1 MPSPQS
7 QCRKATRVTA
17 KGNLYLVLALALLLL
32 AVALENLRPLALT
45 VPLALMAGFSSLF
58 HPKADLKVER
68 EVEKTRAVAGD
79 RVKVKLHVSSGEPVL
94 VEVRDRVH
102 RGSVER
108 GSSESLLWLQG
119 SEELCYEVHL
129 QRRGVCELGPAR
141 LMLSDPLRL
150 WEEEWVC
157 GEPVEVYVLPKLL
170 AARGLGLGA
179 SYTGVWPGE
188 VLSKRSGKGYEFY
201 GVREYAPGDEL
212 RRVNWRASA
221 RHGKLMVNE
230 RVEERVTDALIVVD
244 AGLLGLLSV
253 REAEELVD
261 AEASLAAS
269 LALHLLR
276 SGNRVGLVL
285 RGRESLWLRPAFG
298 KRQLEAILYALA
310 RLEPGEP
317 APLDY
322 ALNMLTPYLLK
333 PNAEFIAI
341 TPLLDAYVA
350 ESIFQLA
357 PNYSVLVVS
366 PNPFP
371 QRKQTAHRILE
382 VERSNL
388 IVKLG
393 KVCRVVDWSPG
404 SPLPRAARR
413 AGRPARFSRTPGGAR
428 S

>member
-1 MPSPQS
+1 M
-7 QCRKATRVTA
+7 
-17 KGNLYLVLALALLLL
+17 YLALALGLLLL
-32 AVALENLRPLALT
+32 AVALRSLKPLALT
-45 VPLALMAGFSSLF
+45 VPLALMVGFSSLF
-58 HPKADLKVER
+58 YPSAELKVER
-68 EVEKTRAVAGD
+68 EVERTRVVAGD
-79 RVKVKLHVSSGEPVL
+79 RVRVKLRVSSSKPVL
-94 VEVRDRVH
+94 VEVRDRVS
-102 RGSVER
+102 RGLVER
-108 GSSESLLWLQG
+108 GSSEAQLWLRG
-119 SEELCYEVHL
+119 SEELSYEVLL
-129 QRRGVCELGPAR
+129 QRRGVCELGPVR
-141 LMLSDPLRL
+141 LTLSDPLRL

-157 GEPVEVYVLPKLL
+157 GEIAEVYVLPKLL
-170 AARGLGLGA
+170 AARGFSLGA
-179 SYTGVWPGE
+179 GYTGVWPGE
-188 VLSKRSGKGYEFY
+188 VLSRRSGRGYEFY

-212 RRVNWRASA
+212 RRVNWRVTA

-244 AGLLGLLSV
+244 AGLLGVLSA
-253 REAEELVD
+253 REAEELVE

-276 SGNRVGLVL
+276 AGNRVGLVV

-298 KRQLEAILYALA
+298 RRQLEAILYVLA

-333 PNAEFIAI
+333 PNAAFIAI

-350 ESIFQLA
+350 KSISQLA
-357 PNYSVLVVS
+357 PKYSVLVIS

-371 QRKQTAHRILE
+371 ERDSAARRILE

-388 IVKLG
+388 IVELSRA
-393 KVCRVVDWSPG
+393 CWVVNWTPG

-413 AGRPARFSRTPGGAR
+413 AGRPARALRKPSGA
-428 S
+428 

>member
-1 MPSPQS
+1 MSSQRSPY
-7 QCRKATRVTA
+7 RRATRLTA
-17 KGNLYLVLALALLLL
+17 KGRLYLALTLGLLL
-32 AVALENLRPLALT
+32 AAAALENPRPLALT
-45 VPLALMAGFSSLF
+45 VPVALMAGFSSLF
-58 HPKADLKVER
+58 HPRAELRVER
-68 EVEKTRAVAGD
+68 EVDRARVVAGERV
-79 RVKVKLHVSSGEPVL
+79 RVKLRVRSSAPAL
-94 VEVRDRVH
+94 AEVRDRVS

-108 GSSESLLWLQG
+108 GSREALALVDG
-119 SEELCYEVHL
+119 ERELEYEVLL
-129 QRRGVCELGPAR
+129 QRRGVCELGPVR
-141 LMLSDPLRL
+141 LILGDPLRL

-157 GEPVEVYVLPKLL
+157 GKVVEVHVLPKLL

-188 VLSKRSGKGYEFY
+188 VLSRRSGRGYEFY

-212 RRVNWRASA
+212 RRVNWRATA
-221 RHGKLMVNE
+221 RLGRLMVNE

-244 AGLLGLLSV
+244 AGLLGLLDA

-269 LALHLLR
+269 LALQLLR
-276 SGNRVGLVL
+276 AGNRVGLVV
-285 RGRESLWLRPAFG
+285 RGRENLWLRPAFG

-350 ESIFQLA
+350 DSISQLA
-357 PNYSVLVVS
+357 PKYSVLVIS
-366 PNPFP
+366 PNPFAG
-371 QRKQTAHRILE
+371 RRGAAYRMLE
-382 VERSNL
+382 VERSSL
-388 IVKLG
+388 MVKLG

-413 AGRPARFSRTPGGAR
+413 AGRPKPPRGAR
-428 S
+428 A